1 MYSVAWSADNDSI
14 VFSSGKN
21 LTVKSLSANAKQ
33 NSWKAHDGIVL
44 KCDWNPVNNLI
55 VSGGED
61 CKYKLWDSYGRPLYS
76 SYIHEYPITCIA
88 WAPDGELFAVG
99 SYNTLRLSDK
109 SGVSLFTLSTTLHF
123 FAIKRLNRFYTKVVT
138 FA

>member
-1 MYSVAWSADNDSI
+1 M
-14 VFSSGKN
+14 
-21 LTVKSLSANAKQ
+21 
-33 NSWKAHDGIVL
+33 L

-109 SGVSLFTLSTTLHF
+109 SGVCLRYVIFLDVYFIKKLTLECVRFEIVSGRIRSRNPTL
-123 FAIKRLNRFYTKVVT
+123 AVYSR
-138 FA
+138 